1 METLA
6 LLGGPA
12 AFERPLKSYN
22 PYGEEEV
29 QAATEVIRSGCL
41 SSFIGAWGD
50 GFLGGPQVKAFEA
63 EWAEFFGVKHAIS
76 VNSLTSGLICAV
88 GALDIEP
95 GDEVIVSPWTM
106 SASATCILVW
116 NAIPVFADINP
127 DTFNLDLQNVVAKI
141 TPRTRAI
148 IVPSIFG
155 YGADLKALRGLA
167 DAQGIHIIED
177 AAQAPAVK
185 YAGKWV
191 GTWGDI
197 GGFSL
202 NYHKHIHTGEGGICV
217 TNSDY
222 LADRMRLIRNHAE
235 AVVDKKG
242 QEAIHNLIGFNFRL
256 GEIEAAL
263 GRCQLKKLQQKVDL
277 RFELGVMLQKRLQGL
292 AGLHTTPIEGSN
304 THAFYVFGM
313 RLNTQQLGVSREKIF
328 AALVAEGVPALSK
341 QYVNVHRY
349 AMYRKKIAYGKAH
362 FPWKNGLY
370 ESTVN
375 YTKGICPVAES
386 LQDVDYLGLHLCQY
400 DFNLEDID
408 QIAAAFHKVWS
419 QLDVL
424 KNQ

>member
-1 METLA
+1 MMETLA
-6 LLGGPA
+6 LFGGSA
-12 AFERPLKSYN
+12 AFTKELKPYN

-29 QAATEVIRSGCL
+29 EAATNVIRSGCL
-41 SSFIGAWGD
+41 SSFIGAWGE
-50 GFLGGPQVKAFEA
+50 GFLGGPQVRAFEE
-63 EWAEFFGVKHAIS
+63 EWAQFFGVKHAIS

-95 GDEVIVSPWTM
+95 GDEIIVSPWTM

-127 DTFNLDLQNVVAKI
+127 QTFNMDLQSVVAKI

-167 DAQGIHIIED
+167 DAQGIKIIED

-191 GTWGDI
+191 GTWGHI

-217 TNSDY
+217 TNDDS
-222 LADRMRLIRNHAE
+222 LAERMRLIRNHAE

-242 QEAIHNLIGFNFRL
+242 YENINNMIGFNFRL

-263 GRCQLKKLQQKVDL
+263 GRCQLKKLQAKVNW
-277 RFELGVMLQKRLQGL
+277 RFELGVALQQHLKGL
-292 AGLHTTPIEGSN
+292 KGLFTTPIEKGN

-313 RLNTQQLGVSREKIF
+313 RLDLNALRISRDKILT
-328 AALVAEGVPALSK
+328 ALIAEGVPALSK

-349 AMYRKKIAYGKAH
+349 AMYRKKIAYGKNH

-370 ESTVN
+370 ESAVD
-375 YTKGICPVAES
+375 YTKGICPVAEE
-386 LQDVDYLGLHLCQY
+386 LQDSSYLGLHLCQY
-400 DFNLEDID
+400 DFDMD
-408 QIAAAFHKVWS
+408 DMQQIAGAFHKVWEK
-419 QLDVL
+419 LDTI
-424 KNQ
+424 K

>member
-1 METLA
+1 MKTLA
-6 LLGGPA
+6 FLGGNA
-12 AFERPLKSYN
+12 AFTRTLVPYN
-22 PYGEEEV
+22 PYGEEEIT
-29 QAATEVIRSGCL
+29 AATEVIRSGCL
-41 SSFIGAWGD
+41 SNFIGAWGE
-50 GFLGGPQVKAFEA
+50 GFYGGPQVRAFEA
-63 EWAEFFGVKHAIS
+63 EWAQFFGVKHAIS

-127 DTFNLDLQNVVAKI
+127 DTFNLDFQSVVAKI

-155 YGADLKALRGLA
+155 YGADLEALRGLA
-167 DAQGIHIIED
+167 NGQGIKLIED

-217 TNSDY
+217 TDDDQ
-222 LADRMRLIRNHAE
+222 LAERMRLIRNHAE

-242 QEAIHNLIGFNFRL
+242 YESIHNMIGFNFRL

-263 GRCQLKKLQQKVDL
+263 GRCQLKKLQEKVNL
-277 RFELGVMLQKRLQGL
+277 RFALGVALQKRLNGL
-292 AGLHTTPIEGSN
+292 KGLYTTPIAPGN

-313 RLNTQQLGVSREKIF
+313 RLDLRALGVTRDKLF
-328 AALVAEGVPALSK
+328 AALIAEGVPALSK

-349 AMYRKKIAYGKAH
+349 AMYRKKIAYGKEH

-370 ESTVN
+370 ESSVD
-375 YTKGICPVAES
+375 YTKGICPVAEQ
-386 LQDVDYLGLHLCQY
+386 LQDQTYLGLHLCQY
-400 DFNLEDID
+400 DFQLEDIEA
-408 QIAAAFHKVWS
+408 IAEAFHKVWS
-419 QLDVL
+419 QLDAI
-424 KNQ
+424 K

>member
-12 AFERPLKSYN
+12 AFTRTLSAYN

-29 QAATEVIRSGCL
+29 QAATDVIRSGCL
-41 SSFIGAWGD
+41 SSFIGAWGE
-50 GFLGGPQVKAFEA
+50 GFLGGPQVRAFEA
-63 EWAEFFGVKHAIS
+63 EWAQFFGVKHAIS

-95 GDEVIVSPWTM
+95 GDEIIVSPWTM

-127 DTFNLDLQNVVAKI
+127 DTFNLDFQSVAANI

-155 YGADLKALRGLA
+155 YGADLEALRGLA
-167 DAQGIHIIED
+167 DAQGIKIIED
-177 AAQAPAVK
+177 AAQAPAIK

-217 TNSDY
+217 TNDDA
-222 LADRMRLIRNHAE
+222 LAERMRLIRNHAE

-242 QEAIHNLIGFNFRL
+242 HENISNMIGFNFRL

-263 GRCQLKKLQQKVDL
+263 GRCQLKKLQEKVDW
-277 RFELGVMLQKRLQGL
+277 RFYLGVELQKRL
-292 AGLHTTPIEGSN
+292 AGLIGLYTTPIEPGN

-313 RLNTQQLGVSREKIF
+313 RLDVRALNISRDKIF
-328 AALVAEGVPALSK
+328 SALAAEGVPALSK

-349 AMYRKKIAYGKAH
+349 GMYQKKIAYGTEH

-370 ESTVN
+370 ESQVD
-375 YTKGICPVAES
+375 YTKGICPVAEQ
-386 LQDVDYLGLHLCQY
+386 LQDQTYLGLHLCQY
-400 DFNLEDID
+400 DFNLDDIE
-408 QIAAAFHKVWS
+408 QIALAFHKVWNN
-419 QLDVL
+419 LDAI
-424 KNQ
+424 K

>member
-1 METLA
+1 MHRLA
-6 LLGGPA
+6 LLGGA
-12 AFERPLKSYN
+12 ASFTRPLIPYN

-29 QAATEVIRSGCL
+29 QAAAEVIRSGCL
-41 SSFIGAWGD
+41 SNFIGAWGE
-50 GFLGGPQVKAFEA
+50 GFLGGPQVRAFEA
-63 EWAEFFGVKHAIS
+63 EWAQFFGVKHAIS

-95 GDEVIVSPWTM
+95 GDEIIVSPWTM

-127 DTFNLDLQNVVAKI
+127 DTFNLDFQSVVANI

-155 YGADLKALRGLA
+155 YGADLEALCGLA
-167 DAQGIHIIED
+167 KAQGIKIIED

-217 TNSDY
+217 TNDDQ

-242 QEAIHNLIGFNFRL
+242 HEDIHNMIGFNFRL

-263 GRCQLKKLQQKVDL
+263 GRCQLTKLQAKVDQ
-277 RFELGVMLQKRLQGL
+277 RFALGVALQARL
-292 AGLHTTPIEGSN
+292 AGLRGLFTTPIAPGN

-313 RLNTQQLGVSREKIF
+313 RLDLGALGVSRDKIF
-328 AALVAEGVPALSK
+328 AALIAEGVPALSK

-349 AMYRKKIAYGKAH
+349 AMYRKKIAYGKEH

-370 ESTVN
+370 ESAVD
-375 YTKGICPVAES
+375 YGKGICPVAEQ
-386 LQDVDYLGLHLCQY
+386 LQDQTYLGLHLCQY
-400 DFNLEDID
+400 DFQLADVEA
-408 QIAAAFHKVWS
+408 IAEAFYKVWS
-419 QLDVL
+419 QLDTI
-424 KNQ
+424 K

>member
-6 LLGGPA
+6 LFGGQA
-12 AFERPLKSYN
+12 AFTRPLKPYN
-22 PYGEEEV
+22 PYDEEEV

-41 SSFIGAWGD
+41 SSFIGAWGE
-50 GFLGGPQVKAFEA
+50 GFLGGPQVRAFEE
-63 EWAEFFGVKHAIS
+63 EWAQFFGVKHAIC

-95 GDEVIVSPWTM
+95 GDEIIVSPWTM

-127 DTFNLDLQNVVAKI
+127 QTFNLDLQSVVAKI
-141 TPRTRAI
+141 TVRTRAI

-167 DAQGIHIIED
+167 DAQGIKIIED

-217 TNSDY
+217 TNDDS
-222 LADRMRLIRNHAE
+222 LAERMRLIRNHAE

-242 QEAIHNLIGFNFRL
+242 YEHINNMIGFNFRL

-263 GRCQLKKLQQKVDL
+263 GRCQLKKLQEKVNW
-277 RFELGVMLQKRLQGL
+277 RFELGVALQQKLKGL
-292 AGLHTTPIEGSN
+292 KGLHTTPIEKGN

-313 RLNTQQLGVSREKIF
+313 RLDIQALGISRDKIIM
-328 AALVAEGVPALSK
+328 ALMAEGVPALSK

-349 AMYRKKIAYGKAH
+349 AMYRKKIAYGTTH

-370 ESTVN
+370 ESSVD
-375 YTKGICPVAES
+375 YTKGICPVAEE
-386 LQDVDYLGLHLCQY
+386 LQDSTYIGLHLCQY
-400 DFNLEDID
+400 DFDLDDME
-408 QIAAAFHKVWS
+408 QIACAFHKVWEK
-419 QLDVL
+419 LDTI
-424 KNQ
+424 K

>member
-1 METLA
+1 MHTLA
-6 LLGGPA
+6 LLGGAA
-12 AFERPLKSYN
+12 AFTRPLVAYN

-29 QAATEVIRSGCL
+29 TAATDVIRSGCL
-41 SSFIGAWGD
+41 SSFIGAWGE
-50 GFLGGPQVKAFEA
+50 GFLGGPQVRAFEA
-63 EWAEFFGVKHAIS
+63 EWAQFFGVKHAIS

-88 GALDIEP
+88 GSLDIEP
-95 GDEVIVSPWTM
+95 GDEIIVSPWTM

-127 DTFNLDLQNVVAKI
+127 DTFNLDFQSVVANI

-155 YGADLKALRGLA
+155 YGADLEALRGLA
-167 DAQGIHIIED
+167 NAQGIKIIED
-177 AAQAPAVK
+177 AAQAPAVQ

-217 TNSDY
+217 TNDDY
-222 LADRMRLIRNHAE
+222 LAERMRLIRNHAE

-242 QEAIHNLIGFNFRL
+242 YEPIHNMIGFNFRL

-263 GRCQLKKLQQKVDL
+263 GRCQLKKLQEKVDQ
-277 RFELGVMLQKRLQGL
+277 RFALGVALQKRL
-292 AGLHTTPIEGSN
+292 AGLKGLYTTPIAEGN

-313 RLNTQQLGVSREKIF
+313 RLDVRALGLSRDKIF
-328 AALVAEGVPALSK
+328 AALIAEGVPALSK

-349 AMYRKKIAYGKAH
+349 AMYRNKIAYGKEH
-362 FPWKNGLY
+362 FPWRNGLY
-370 ESTVN
+370 ESSIE
-375 YTKGICPVAES
+375 YTKGICPVAEQ
-386 LQDVDYLGLHLCQY
+386 LQDATYLGLHLCQY
-400 DFNLEDID
+400 DFQLDDIEA
-408 QIAAAFHKVWS
+408 IAQAFHKVWA
-419 QLDVL
+419 QLDVI
-424 KNQ
+424 K

>member
-1 METLA
+1 MMETLA
-6 LLGGPA
+6 LFGGSA
-12 AFERPLKSYN
+12 AFTKVLKPYN

-29 QAATEVIRSGCL
+29 EAATNVIRSGCL
-41 SSFIGAWGD
+41 SSFIGAWGE
-50 GFLGGPQVKAFEA
+50 GFLGGPQVRAFEE
-63 EWAEFFGVKHAIS
+63 EWAQFFGVKHAIS

-95 GDEVIVSPWTM
+95 GDEIIVSPWTM

-127 DTFNLDLQNVVAKI
+127 QTFNMDLQSVVAKI

-155 YGADLKALRGLA
+155 YGADLKTLRGLA
-167 DAQGIHIIED
+167 DAQGIKIIED

-191 GTWGDI
+191 GTWGHI

-217 TNSDY
+217 TNDDS
-222 LADRMRLIRNHAE
+222 LAERMRLIRNHAE

-242 QEAIHNLIGFNFRL
+242 YENINNMIGFNFRL

-263 GRCQLKKLQQKVDL
+263 GRCQLKKLQEKVNW
-277 RFELGVMLQKRLQGL
+277 RFELGVALQRHLKGL
-292 AGLHTTPIEGSN
+292 KGLFTTPIEPGN

-313 RLNTQQLGVSREKIF
+313 RLDVHALKISRDKILT
-328 AALVAEGVPALSK
+328 ALIAEGVPALSK

-349 AMYRKKIAYGKAH
+349 AMYRKKIAYGKNH

-370 ESTVN
+370 ESSVD
-375 YTKGICPVAES
+375 YTKGICPVAEE
-386 LQDVDYLGLHLCQY
+386 LQDSSYLGLHLCQY
-400 DFNLEDID
+400 DFDMD
-408 QIAAAFHKVWS
+408 DMQQIANAFHKVWEK
-419 QLDVL
+419 LDTI
-424 KNQ
+424 K